1 MSERLSVSFE
11 FFPPRDAPATEAL
24 TSQVSKLAAFEPAFV
39 SVTYGAGGSTQDASM
54 ALAERL
60 ANGFRLPTAAHLTCV
75 GKTREEVDQVAREF
89 IARGITRFVALRGDP
104 PAGERRFEP
113 HPDGYTNAADLAA
126 GLSRLGDL
134 DISVAAYPEKHPESF
149 TMEVDLAMLAAKVEA
164 GATRAITQFFFD
176 NAAYFRFVDR
186 VRARGIDIPIVPG
199 ILPVMSLERVAVF
212 AERCGAR
219 LTADFAR
226 RFEGLEDDPEQRKLV
241 AAAVAAE
248 QVAKLSDAGVS
259 QFHFYTLNRAD
270 VTAAICRMLGLT
282 ASTAPAA
289 ATPAAA

>member
-1 MSERLSVSFE
+1 MSDGLSVSFE
-11 FFPPRDAPATEAL
+11 FFPPRDAAATEAL
-24 TSQVSKLAAFEPAFV
+24 AAQVSKLAAFNPAFV
-39 SVTYGAGGSTQDASM
+39 SVTYGAGGLTQDASM
-54 ALAERL
+54 ALADRL
-60 ANGFRLPTAAHLTCV
+60 ANGFRLPAAAHLTCV
-75 GKTREEVDQVAREF
+75 GKSRAEVDEVARAF
-89 IARGITRFVALRGDP
+89 IGRGVTRFVALRGDP

-113 HPDGYTNAADLAA
+113 HPDGYTNAADLVA

-149 TMEVDLAMLAAKVEA
+149 TMEVDLALLAAKVEA

-176 NAAYFRFVDR
+176 NSAYFRFVDR
-186 VRARGIDIPIVPG
+186 VRARGIAIAVVPG

-248 QVAKLSDAGVS
+248 QVAKLADAGVT

-270 VTAAICRMLGLT
+270 VTAAICRMLGLS
-282 ASTAPAA
+282 AVPDAA
-289 ATPAAA
+289 AAA

>member
-134 DISVAAYPEKHPESF
+134 DISVAAYPE
-149 TMEVDLAMLAAKVEA
+149 
-164 GATRAITQFFFD
+164 
-176 NAAYFRFVDR
+176 NDR

>member
-1 MSERLSVSFE
+1 MSDGLSVSFE

-24 TSQVSKLAAFEPAFV
+24 AAQVAKLAAFNPAFV

-54 ALAERL
+54 ALADRL

-75 GKTREEVDQVAREF
+75 GKSRAEVDDVARQF
-89 IARGITRFVALRGDP
+89 IARGVTRFVALRGDP

-113 HPDGYTNAADLAA
+113 HPGGYTNAADLAA

-164 GATRAITQFFFD
+164 GASRAITQFFFD
-176 NAAYFRFVDR
+176 NSAYFRFVDR
-186 VRARGIDIPIVPG
+186 VRARGISIPIVPG
-199 ILPVMSLERVAVF
+199 VLPVMSLERVAVF

-248 QVAKLSDAGVS
+248 QVAKLADAGVR

-270 VTAAICRMLGLT
+270 VTAAICRMLGLS
-282 ASTAPAA
+282 ASVDAA
-289 ATPAAA
+289 AAAA

>member
-1 MSERLSVSFE
+1 MSEGLAVSFE
-11 FFPPRDAPATEAL
+11 FFPPRDTAAAEAL
-24 TSQVSKLAAFEPAFV
+24 AAQVAKLAAFGPAFV
-39 SVTYGAGGSTQDASM
+39 SVTYGAGGSTQDASLG
-54 ALAERL
+54 LADRL
-60 ANGFRLPTAAHLTCV
+60 ANGFGLPTTAHLTCV
-75 GKTREEVDQVAREF
+75 GKTRMEVDQVARDF
-89 IARGITRFVALRGDP
+89 MARGIIRFLALRGDP

-113 HPDGYTNAADLAA
+113 HPGGYSNAADLVA
-126 GLSRLGDL
+126 GLSALGDL

-149 TMEVDLAMLAAKVEA
+149 TMEVDLAMLTAKVEA

-176 NAAYFRFVDR
+176 NTAYFRFVDR

-219 LTADFAR
+219 LTSEFAR
-226 RFEGLEDDPEQRKLV
+226 RFEGLENDPEQKKLV

-248 QVAKLSDAGVS
+248 QVAKLADAGVT

-270 VTAAICRMLGLT
+270 VTTAICRMLGLT
-282 ASTAPAA
+282 AASDPSAA
-289 ATPAAA
+289 AA

>member
-1 MSERLSVSFE
+1 MSDGLSVSFE
-11 FFPPRDAPATEAL
+11 FFPPRDAAATEAL
-24 TSQVSKLAAFEPAFV
+24 AAQVAKLAAFNPDFV
-39 SVTYGAGGSTQDASM
+39 SVTYGAGGSTQDASV

-75 GKTREEVDQVAREF
+75 GKSRADVDDVARQF
-89 IARGITRFVALRGDP
+89 IARGVTRFVALRGDP

-113 HPDGYTNAADLAA
+113 HPGGYANAADLVS

-134 DISVAAYPEKHPESF
+134 DIAVAAYPEKHPESF
-149 TMEVDLAMLAAKVEA
+149 TMEVDLALLAAKVEA
-164 GATRAITQFFFD
+164 GASRAITQFFFD
-176 NAAYFRFVDR
+176 NSAYFRFVDR
-186 VRARGIDIPIVPG
+186 VRARGISIPIVPG
-199 ILPVMSLERVAVF
+199 ILPVMSLERVAAF

-248 QVAKLSDAGVS
+248 QVAKLADAGVTR
-259 QFHFYTLNRAD
+259 FHFYTLNRAD
-270 VTAAICRMLGLT
+270 VTAAICRMLGLS
-282 ASTAPAA
+282 ASVDAA
-289 ATPAAA
+289 AAA